1 MLFRSLEA
9 DGCAVAEAE
18 ITYRTAPYPNR
29 ALHQAMIEAAR
40 RVGIAEGLLDAA

>member
-1 MLFRSLEA
+1 
-9 DGCAVAEAE
+9 VAEAE